1 MRSGP
6 HQTTLLLPLH
16 PTTMGSPTAL
26 SNSSLPGDEATD
38 ATYASYLPTDLP
50 YNEDFQNEI
59 SRLLLN
65 PDAQTD
71 KGIRIIP
78 ETSDESPEEGVSV
91 RAKDIVPAS
100 LPSISKDELP
110 IPLSDPRR
118 IYASKIPG
126 VKLTHPGGYFEGG
139 PGLDPKL
146 DTFSQDYLGRNSDVR
161 SATDLDA
168 AKQRDIDVELE
179 KARESAQKRLKAI
192 EHNENI
198 QKQIRALEAQHD
210 MELKLQKRMAAEQ
223 KAKREAKEKKKG
235 EKVGE

>member
-1 MRSGP
+1 MLSP
-6 HQTTLLLPLH
+6 PNNILTTTYA
-16 PTTMGSPTAL
+16 TTMGSPTAL
-26 SNSSLPGDEATD
+26 SNASLPGDETAD
-38 ATYASYLPTDLP
+38 STYASYLPTDLP

-65 PDAQTD
+65 PDAQTN
-71 KGIRIIP
+71 KGIRVIP
-78 ETSDESPEEGVSV
+78 ETSDELPEEGISV
-91 RAKDIVPAS
+91 RAKDILPSS
-100 LPSISKDELP
+100 LPSIPKDELP

-126 VKLTHPGGYFEGG
+126 VRLTHPGGYFEGG
-139 PGLDPKL
+139 PGLDPKV
-146 DTFSQDYLGRNSDVR
+146 DNFSQDYLGRNSDVR

-168 AKQRDIDVELE
+168 AKQRDIDMELE

-192 EHNENI
+192 EHNESI

-223 KAKREAKEKKKG
+223 KAKR
-235 EKVGE
+235 

>member
-1 MRSGP
+1 
-6 HQTTLLLPLH
+6 
-16 PTTMGSPTAL
+16 MGSPTAL
-26 SNSSLPGDEATD
+26 SNSSPPGDKA
-38 ATYASYLPTDLP
+38 AGSIYASYLPTDLP

-71 KGIRIIP
+71 EGIRVIP
-78 ETSDESPEEGVSV
+78 DTSDELPAEGISV
-91 RAKDIVPAS
+91 RAREIVPTS
-100 LPSISKDELP
+100 LPTISKDELP

-139 PGLDPKL
+139 PGLDPRL

-161 SATDLDA
+161 SATDLEA

-179 KARESAQKRLKAI
+179 KAKESAQKRMKAI

>member
-1 MRSGP
+1 
-6 HQTTLLLPLH
+6 
-16 PTTMGSPTAL
+16 MGSPTAL
-26 SNSSLPGDEATD
+26 SNSSLPGDEPKD

-65 PDAQTD
+65 PDGQTD

-78 ETSDESPEEGVSV
+78 ETSDETPEEGISI
-91 RAKDIVPAS
+91 RAKDILPAS

>member
-1 MRSGP
+1 
-6 HQTTLLLPLH
+6 
-16 PTTMGSPTAL
+16 MGSPTAL
-26 SNSSLPGDEATD
+26 SNSPPGDEATD
-38 ATYASYLPTDLP
+38 STYASYLPTDLP

-65 PDAQTD
+65 PDLQTSQ
-71 KGIRIIP
+71 GIRVIP
-78 ETSDESPEEGVSV
+78 DISDELPEKGVSV
-91 RAKDIVPAS
+91 RAKDILPMS
-100 LPSISKDELP
+100 LPTIPKDELP
-110 IPLSDPRR
+110 LPLSDPRR

-146 DTFSQDYLGRNSDVR
+146 DTFSQDYLGRNSDVH

-179 KARESAQKRLKAI
+179 KAKESAQKRLKAI

-198 QKQIRALEAQHD
+198 LKQIRALEAQHD